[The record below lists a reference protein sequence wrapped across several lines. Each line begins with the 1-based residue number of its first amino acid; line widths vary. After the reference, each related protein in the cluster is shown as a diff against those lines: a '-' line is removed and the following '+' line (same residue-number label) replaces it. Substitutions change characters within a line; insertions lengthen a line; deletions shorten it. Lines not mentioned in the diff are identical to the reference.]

1 MEGDKD
7 IVRQFQALIDRSKE
21 LFSGLRYAIYTFVR
35 FWIEHEQFL
44 YALEPALVST
54 ISPNQESP
62 KRKISFKLNI
72 WISLRKVIA

>member
-44 YALEPALVST
+44 HALEEPALADFTKSNTVKS
-54 ISPNQESP
+54 
-62 KRKISFKLNI
+62 RM
-72 WISLRKVIA
+72 

>member
-44 YALEPALVST
+44 HALEPALARFHLSMFG
-54 ISPNQESP
+54 IP
-62 KRKISFKLNI
+62 
-72 WISLRKVIA
+72 AA